1 VPALRAANHPLAQHI
16 LGQHVDSQP
25 AQGIPAHPVR
35 RPVHERGDTEMK
47 VKVYKD
53 RCVAGHKQ
61 RRPFSRNLAFV
72 WGTKTLRL
80 SVHYD
85 KLSTVYVCGA
95 CYL

>member
-1 VPALRAANHPLAQHI
+1 
-16 LGQHVDSQP
+16 
-25 AQGIPAHPVR
+25 
-35 RPVHERGDTEMK
+35 MK